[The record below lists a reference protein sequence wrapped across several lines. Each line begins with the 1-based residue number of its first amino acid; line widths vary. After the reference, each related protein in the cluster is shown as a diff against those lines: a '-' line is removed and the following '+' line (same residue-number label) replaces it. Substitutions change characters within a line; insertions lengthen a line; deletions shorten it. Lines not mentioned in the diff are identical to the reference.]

1 MTTEVGCLA
10 LSEDRLLRR
19 LDDADGRPKWK
30 IIRRPEELTDEEAAR
45 FRGKAILAYFY
56 KQGYVDGKERS
67 QAIGIGLACAGLLPA
82 LMAFAAMLL

>member
-1 MTTEVGCLA
+1 MTTEVGYLA

-19 LDDADGRPKWK
+19 LDDTGGRPKWK
-30 IIRRPEELTDEEAAR
+30 IIRRPEELTDEEAAG